1 MAVITPIA
9 KIKFITAVY
18 PTAKP
23 RQNRIIPTETANIV
37 RAIINLFIYFFNGDY
52 Y

>member
-1 MAVITPIA
+1 MITPIA

-18 PTAKP
+18 PTTNP
-23 RQNRIIPTETANIV
+23 RQNKITPTETANIV
-37 RAIINLFIYFFNGDY
+37 RAMMNLFIYFFKGDY